1 MPIAMTQEQ
10 QALQASLRDWAKR
23 ASTIAVTRALEP
35 GSAPEPARAPAPAR
49 APEPA
54 RAPAPAPA
62 GPMNDL
68 AALGVFAIPRDGT
81 VTDLAAAL
89 EQLASALTPGP
100 VLPAVL
106 ASLLLARAG
115 VEDQPGVSV
124 ALAPGTLTGTRQP
137 DGTLKVAG
145 ETGPLLWAGGTPARP
160 IRRRRRRRRVVPA
173 RPGPAGRHRHEARP
187 G

>member
-35 GSAPEPARAPAPAR
+35 ARAL
-49 APEPA
+49 EPG
-54 RAPAPAPA
+54 PA
-62 GPMNDL
+62 GLVNDL

-115 VEDQPGVSV
+115 ARDQPGAAV

-137 DGTLKVAG
+137 DGTLEVTG
-145 ETGPLLWAGGTPARP
+145 ETGPLLWAGGHLLAPPA
-160 IRRRRRRRRVVPA
+160 A
-173 RPGPAGRHRHEARP
+173 RGSCSPRTSRASP
-187 G
+187 